1 METRRR
7 DDSRE
12 ATIRLRA
19 GVTLRRRGEAEELEV
34 ICDLAVAY
42 RVDEA
47 DLLDYG
53 TEIYRDRDTRLPE
66 KLIRPG
72 GEGTPSV
79 SEFLAMEVASL
90 LRCSQ
95 TSAIETIA
103 SALNL
108 KYRHPMLFE
117 AVINGEVERWLAA
130 KAAWLCRELDPM
142 QAETVTA
149 HWLPRQYG
157 LVPSAALGEL
167 KKLIIRADAAAAR
180 EREAEARARRGVWL
194 LRLLR
199 PTEAFPFSTRT
210 RRLDVDHNTTYQPG
224 RLGQTRLDNLAQLCR
239 RIHRGKTKGAWV
251 LNQITPGHFRW
262 TSPLGYVYEVTSD
275 GAWLECTP
283 DLGPQLSTVDKSIQD
298 WCDTIADAATL
309 ARCS

>member
-1 METRRR
+1 MESRRR

-19 GVTLRRRGEAEELEV
+19 GVALRRRGEAEELEA

-66 KLIRPG
+66 KLIHPG

-79 SEFLAMEVASL
+79 SEFLAMEVAAL

-95 TSAIETIA
+95 TAAIETIA

-149 HWLPRQYG
+149 RWLPRQYG
-157 LVPSAALGEL
+157 LVPGAALGEL
-167 KKLIIRADAAAAR
+167 KKLIIRADVAAAR

-194 LRLLR
+194 RD
-199 PTEAFPFSTRT
+199 EE
-210 RRLDVDHNTTYQPG
+210 PG
-224 RLGQTRLDNLAQLCR
+224 CHE
-239 RIHRGKTKGAWV
+239 HRWSA
-251 LNQITPGHFRW
+251 
-262 TSPLGYVYEVTSD
+262 
-275 GAWLECTP
+275 
-283 DLGPQLSTVDKSIQD
+283 
-298 WCDTIADAATL
+298 
-309 ARCS
+309 